1 MYRTCPKCGY
11 KREAADTDDS
21 DICPACG
28 LIFSKWIK
36 RQFHHPHSS
45 GARQD
50 RKAVSQ
56 PSLIQRGVS
65 HLLYVGNLSGEG
77 RFYGYMLIYLCFF
90 FWGWSF
96 ILSDLKSP
104 ELNASFMHNIN
115 LVFHEAGHV
124 IFRLFGNF
132 MAILGGSLLQLLV
145 PLIVILVFIFKHR
158 DNFAASIGL
167 WWLAQSMMDLVPYLY
182 DARSQ
187 EMWLL
192 GGVRGKDM
200 PGIHDW
206 NNILSRLDLLEYDYA
221 LATVVMV
228 VAVGLMILSFVWGAW
243 LLKAMHIMKATTA

>member
-11 KREAADTDDS
+11 KRDAVDTDDI

-28 LIFSKWIK
+28 LIFSKWMK
-36 RQFHHPHSS
+36 RQFDHLHSS
-45 GARQD
+45 GARRD
-50 RKAVSQ
+50 RNTSSQ
-56 PSLIQRGVS
+56 QSLVQHVVS
-65 HLLYVGNLSGEG
+65 HLLYVGNLAGEG
-77 RFYGYMLIYLCFF
+77 RFYGYLLIYLCFF
-90 FWGWSF
+90 VWGWSF

-132 MAILGGSLLQLLV
+132 MAILGGSLLQLIV
-145 PLIVILVFIFKHR
+145 PFMVILVFIFKHR

-167 WWLAQSMMDLVPYLY
+167 WWLAQSMMDLVPYIS

-187 EMWLL
+187 DMWLL

-206 NNILSRLDLLEYDYA
+206 NNILTRLGLLEYDQA
-221 LATVVMV
+221 LATTVMV
-228 VAVGLMILSFVWGAW
+228 VAIGLMLLSFVWGAG
-243 LLKAMHIMKATTA
+243 LLKAMHTMKVTTE